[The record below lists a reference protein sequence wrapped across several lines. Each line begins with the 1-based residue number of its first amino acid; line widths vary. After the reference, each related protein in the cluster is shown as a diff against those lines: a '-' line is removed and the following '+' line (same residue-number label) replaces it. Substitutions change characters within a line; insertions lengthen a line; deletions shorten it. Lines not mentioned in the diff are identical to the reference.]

1 MPAPARVV
9 AHPTGWSDLPDEAWT
24 VFLARVPA
32 VAIVLSVRGFL
43 PHSLGPTIVDS
54 IERAYAELGRALA
67 ACRNPF
73 WRGIVA
79 IAGLPMPGTL
89 LIRDAIV
96 GMGPAGRVMR

>member
-1 MPAPARVV
+1 MPTPAKVV
-9 AHPTGWSDLPDEAWT
+9 ANPTGWSVLSDEAWT
-24 VFLARVPA
+24 VFLAGVPA
-32 VAIVLSVRGFL
+32 VAIVSSVRGFL
-43 PHSLGPTIVDS
+43 PHCLGPTIVDS
-54 IERAYAELGRALA
+54 LKRAYAGFGRALA

-79 IAGLPMPGTL
+79 IVGLPMPGTF